1 MRFLALFFGLLAML
15 VPLGGCVTL
24 GLDQATLALGPNVS
38 FHAAG
43 AREAS
48 KGWELLTKGNKS
60 FVDEEDGQRMVY
72 IQAWHNR
79 DKNMLLVRNIY
90 VENYSDAPLLFSIQ
104 NPRDY
109 IESGYISNP
118 SPLGHID
125 PNLFMSSL
133 VHLHGSASQSL
144 VLIDLSNNLVATKGD
159 YFYDKRITKAKHSL
173 GGPKKLDYN
182 ERSVSN
188 GRNESAF
195 RYMSDFLDTENLQ
208 ALFYLIDVDGLSNS
222 LDSRGM
228 PRRPTNVAFIGDKRA
243 AKLVASVTTQ
253 KDAQSIFNILYG
265 SLKIHLPA
273 ITRVSHPV
281 YGENGVGAGSVN
293 ASDKLIGSGTFS
305 DSLVTLDDRIFNELS
320 EINKNV
326 VGVGKKQ
333 NPFYGFGAVVMSL
346 VELQSRQKTRQLMD
360 ALEQPRE
367 WSH

>member
-1 MRFLALFFGLLAML
+1 MRFLALFAGLLAML
-15 VPLGGCVTL
+15 VPLSGCVTL

-38 FHAAG
+38 FHADG
-43 AREAS
+43 AREAA
-48 KGWELLTKGNKS
+48 KGWKLLTKGNKS
-60 FVDEEDGQRMVY
+60 FVDEEGDQRMVY

-90 VENYSDAPLLFSIQ
+90 VENYSDAPLLLSTQ
-104 NPRDY
+104 RPNEDGASGLAYNPLSR
-109 IESGYISNP
+109 G
-118 SPLGHID
+118 GFD
-125 PNLFMSSL
+125 PDIYRTTLI
-133 VHLHGSASQSL
+133 HLHGSASQSL

-159 YFYDKRITKAKHSL
+159 YFYDKRVTKAKHTL
-173 GGPKKLDYN
+173 GGLKKSDYN

-208 ALFYLIDVDGLSNS
+208 ALFYLIDVDGLSNQ

-228 PRRPTNVAFIGDKRA
+228 PRHPTNVASIDDKTVYE
-243 AKLVASVTTQ
+243 LVTSVTTQ
-253 KDAQSIFNILYG
+253 KDAQSAFNILYD

-273 ITRVSHPV
+273 ITRVKHPV
-281 YGENGVGAGSVN
+281 YGPNGVGTGSVN

-305 DSLVTLDDRIFNELS
+305 KSLIEVDDRIFTKLS
-320 EINKNV
+320 DINKRV

-346 VELQSRQKTRQLMD
+346 VELRNAK
-360 ALEQPRE
+360 
-367 WSH
+367 

>member
-1 MRFLALFFGLLAML
+1 MRFLALFVGLLAML
-15 VPLGGCVTL
+15 VPLSGCVTL

-48 KGWELLTKGNKS
+48 KGWELLTKGNKG
-60 FVDEEDGQRMVY
+60 FVDEKGEQRMVY

-90 VENYSDAPLLFSIQ
+90 VEDYSDAPLPLSTQ
-104 NPRDY
+104 RPGADSASGLAYNPLSR
-109 IESGYISNP
+109 G
-118 SPLGHID
+118 GFD
-125 PNLFMSSL
+125 PDIYRTTLT
-133 VHLHGSASQSL
+133 HLHGSASQSL
-144 VLIDLSNNLVATKGD
+144 VLIDLSYNLVATKGD
-159 YFYDKRITKAKHSL
+159 YFYDKRITKAKHTL

-188 GRNESAF
+188 GRNESVF

-208 ALFYLIDVDGLSNS
+208 ALFYLVDVDGLSNG

-228 PRRPTNVAFIGDKRA
+228 PRLPTNIASIGDKRT

-305 DSLVTLDDRIFNELS
+305 DSLVTVDDRIFNELS